1 MNVLPTGPL
10 KNKRDIRTYFK
21 DMQRWKFDIAY
32 AGYYAFPWKDTVG
45 KMKPFYLDFA
55 KNAHKLKMDSV
66 MQIQSTVAFL
76 DDIPLTEAQ
85 LYLDNTPHIY
95 AHFSEWGK
103 KNFFGSYASEVWL
116 EYLMKLTKL
125 FVQDYKYDWIVFE
138 EPMYIVDI
146 PGTKDRFYEIFK
158 QRYPNIPYPTKHLE
172 TVGYVKVQELKQEL
186 QLRFYERLTTYAKK
200 IGAKKVGIMPWFFS
214 PTNENTP
221 AETFHTACS
230 TGQMIM
236 LPNLDF
242 VVVRMQPDNIL
253 ADAMLNTSR
262 EALPRLYYL
271 ESMAHTL
278 GKPVIVVDNPTN
290 EHPTPQFQQERL
302 VPLDY
307 FKRCTLAITAAAP
320 NGITRHWYGKNYKQ
334 EEQQM
339 DLYTAVNEF
348 LPRLG
353 YPQSEFAFIYS
364 HRANWHTL
372 PLKPFEVWKNYW
384 HFARALLF
392 DYKFPVHTFY
402 AESIEQCLTR
412 NPQVQVL
419 IFNEYFPLTKSE
431 VELVEKWWSEKP
443 NRMLLYFGSGNGY
456 SPNSDRKGWNP
467 DILESPYILRLFGIE
482 PPIETKTELGVSK
495 FMEPEITDFGIDLTF
510 TGTNYTQDAFW
521 GKELNI
527 ATPQVAKVKIKDA
540 NSVETFYT
548 GNSDLPLVTMRT
560 NKLGNKA
567 LFIGLSLLWER
578 GLPPLRE
585 IIRYSNNQLNLHR
598 WVTNPSQGVL
608 WTRNKWNYLVMSN
621 LDVDPGMATVQ
632 LPNHGKLWDV
642 KQHRFMI
649 EETQRSENIQKT
661 HIDIPGYSFRV
672 FRFVDIN
679 DQLID
684 ISGMITIQELTSS
697 AKQLKIKLMSKEP
710 IRLTFKSI
718 PAKVWVNKKPN
729 RPQVEKKESFVELT
743 VKCPVGEND
752 IELKWK

>member
-10 KNKRDIRTYFK
+10 KNKRNIRTYYK
-21 DMQRWKFDIAY
+21 DMHRWKFDVAY

-45 KMKPFYLDFA
+45 KLKPFYLDFA
-55 KNAHKLKMDSV
+55 KQAHKLHMAAI
-66 MQIQSTVAFL
+66 MQIQSTVAYL

-116 EYLMKLTKL
+116 EYLQKLTKL
-125 FVQDYKYDWIVFE
+125 FVQDYGYDWIVFE

-146 PGTKDRFYEIFK
+146 PGMKDRFYEVFK
-158 QRYPNIPYPTKHLE
+158 QRYPNLPYPTKHLE
-172 TVGYVKVQELKQEL
+172 TVSYVKVQELKQEL
-186 QLRFYERLTTYAKK
+186 QLRFYERLTNYAKK
-200 IGAKKVGIMPWFFS
+200 VGAKKVGIMPWFFS

-221 AETFHTACS
+221 SETFHTACS

-242 VVVRMQPDNIL
+242 VVVRMQPDNIF
-253 ADAMLNTSR
+253 ADAMLNTSG
-262 EALPRLYYL
+262 EASPRLYYL
-271 ESMAHTL
+271 ESLAHTL
-278 GKPVIVVDNPTN
+278 GKPIIVVDNPTN
-290 EHPTPQFQQERL
+290 EHPTPQFPQERL
-302 VPLDY
+302 IPVDY
-307 FKRCTLAITAAAP
+307 FMRCTLAIIAASP

-334 EEQQM
+334 EESQM
-339 DLYTAVNEF
+339 ELYTAINEF

-353 YPQSEFAFIYS
+353 YPQSAFAFVYS

-384 HFARALLF
+384 HFTRALLF

-402 AESIEQCLTR
+402 AESIAECFNR

-419 IFNEYFPLTKSE
+419 VFNEYFPLTKEE
-431 VELVEKWWSEKP
+431 VDLVEQWWTAKP
-443 NRMLLYFGSGNGY
+443 NRFLIYFGSGNGY

-482 PPIETKTELGVSK
+482 APTETKTAKGISK
-495 FMEPEITDFGIDLTF
+495 FIEPEITDFGIDLMF

-527 ATPQVAKVKIKDA
+527 ATPQVAKVKIK
-540 NSVETFYT
+540 ETQSTEIFYS
-548 GNSDLPLVTMRT
+548 GNTNLPLVTMRT
-560 NKLGNKA
+560 NKQGNKA

-578 GLPPLRE
+578 GLPPIRE
-585 IIRYSNNQLNLHR
+585 VIRFANNQLNLHR
-598 WVTNPSQGVL
+598 WVTNPSQGIL

-621 LDVDPGMATVQ
+621 LENEPGMATVQ
-632 LPNHGKLWDV
+632 LPNHSKLWDV
-642 KQHRFMI
+642 KQSRFMI

-672 FRFVDIN
+672 FRFVDAD

-684 ISGMITIQELTSS
+684 ISGMITILDMQTTKKNLW
-697 AKQLKIKLMSKEP
+697 IKLMSKAP
-710 IRLTFKSI
+710 ILLLLKSA
-718 PAKVWVNKKPN
+718 PSVVAANRKRTKPIL
-729 RPQVEKKESFVELT
+729 EKLEDRVAIM
-743 VKCPVGEND
+743 VKCSVGENE